1 MRRATAEVN
10 VKEVHLT
17 EEQGEKIEFEK
28 VGAILKG
35 QSVQMSQ
42 FLNVEEIIG
51 ANGITDTYEIK
62 WAVSD
67 EEVAS
72 IDTVS
77 GVLKGVKEGTV
88 KVKAVITFFDGAGKA
103 GETVEK
109 ETEIVTVTS
118 NGSNLT
124 PSLTSVKRSTDGG
137 ATWSVSDKSKLTFTN
152 YFGVKKGDIDKD
164 GEITMNDVILCLN
177 HVSKKKILT
186 GEALAAA
193 DVDGNGVSMNDV
205 IKLLNF
211 VSKKNSDL

>member
-1 MRRATAEVN
+1 ME
-10 VKEVHLT
+10 
-17 EEQGEKIEFEK
+17 
-28 VGAILKG
+28 
-35 QSVQMSQ
+35 S
-42 FLNVEEIIG
+42 
-51 ANGITDTYEIK
+51 
-62 WAVSD
+62 SD
-67 EEVAS
+67 YDS
-72 IDTVS
+72 IQQDS
-77 GVLKGVKEGTV
+77 AQYK
-88 KVKAVITFFDGAGKA
+88 
-103 GETVEK
+103 
-109 ETEIVTVTS
+109 VTVTVS
-118 NGSNLT
+118 ANGSNLT

>member
-1 MRRATAEVN
+1 ME
-10 VKEVHLT
+10 
-17 EEQGEKIEFEK
+17 
-28 VGAILKG
+28 
-35 QSVQMSQ
+35 S
-42 FLNVEEIIG
+42 
-51 ANGITDTYEIK
+51 
-62 WAVSD
+62 SD
-67 EEVAS
+67 YDS
-72 IDTVS
+72 IQKDQTQY
-77 GVLKGVKEGTV
+77 K
-88 KVKAVITFFDGAGKA
+88 
-103 GETVEK
+103 
-109 ETEIVTVTS
+109 VTVTVTA
-118 NGSNLT
+118 NGSSLT

-137 ATWSVSDKSKLTFTN
+137 KTWSKESDTSKLTFTN

>member
-1 MRRATAEVN
+1 MLFR
-10 VKEVHLT
+10 
-17 EEQGEKIEFEK
+17 
-28 VGAILKG
+28 
-35 QSVQMSQ
+35 
-42 FLNVEEIIG
+42 
-51 ANGITDTYEIK
+51 
-62 WAVSD
+62 
-67 EEVAS
+67 
-72 IDTVS
+72 
-77 GVLKGVKEGTV
+77 
-88 KVKAVITFFDGAGKA
+88 
-103 GETVEK
+103 
-109 ETEIVTVTS
+109 S

-137 ATWSVSDKSKLTFTN
+137 KTWSKESDTSKLTFTN